1 MSKKK
6 VIMFIL
12 YLVLI
17 CNVAGMLIYFLR
29 GFQEDPPNFVIEAQ
43 KNSVELNS

>member
-6 VIMFIL
+6 AIMFIL

-17 CNVAGMLIYFLR
+17 CNVAGMLIYFFK
-29 GFQEDPPNFVIEAQ
+29 GFQENPPDFIARKYSIEE
-43 KNSVELNS
+43 KL

>member
-6 VIMFIL
+6 VIMFLL

-17 CNVAGMLIYFLR
+17 CNITGMLIYFFK
-29 GFQEDPPNFVIEAQ
+29 GFQEDPPNFIARE
-43 KNSVELNS
+43 S